1 MEQLILQDHPKVLAI
16 DGNADNEW
24 EGGCEKDEKYMA
36 LCRSSKLSCSSVWL
50 FV

>member
-1 MEQLILQDHPKVLAI
+1 MEQLILQDHPQVLAI

-24 EGGCEKDEKYMA
+24 EGGREKDEKYMVSY
-36 LCRSSKLSCSSVWL
+36 RSSKLSCSSVRP